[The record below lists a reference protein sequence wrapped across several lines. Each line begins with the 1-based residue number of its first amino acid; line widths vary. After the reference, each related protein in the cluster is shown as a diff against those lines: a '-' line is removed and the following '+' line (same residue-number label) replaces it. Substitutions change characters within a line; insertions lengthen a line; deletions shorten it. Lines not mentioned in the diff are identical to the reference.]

1 MGKLTKDERAELER
15 QLAEDDAEEDD
26 DEYELGF
33 ADGSYV
39 RGRHS
44 RVSKVAAARGVK
56 VDPDPPAAGDGKDAK
71 DAKGAA
77 KGQQGGQVRAFGRRV
92 S

>member
-1 MGKLTKDERAELER
+1 MGKLTKEERAELEAR
-15 QLAEDDAEEDD
+15 LAEDDAEEED

-33 ADGSYV
+33 SDGSYV
-39 RGRHS
+39 RGKHS

-56 VDPDPPAAGDGKDAK
+56 VDPEPPAAGDGKDDK
-71 DAKGAA
+71 GGKGAA

>member
-1 MGKLTKDERAELER
+1 MPRLTKEERAELEAR
-15 QLAEDDAEEDD
+15 LAEDDADEED

-33 ADGSYV
+33 SDGSYV
-39 RGRHS
+39 RGKHS

-56 VDPDPPAAGDGKDAK
+56 VDPDPPAAGDGKDGK
-71 DAKGAA
+71 AA
-77 KGQQGGQVRAFGRRV
+77 PKGQQGGQVRAFGRRV

>member
-1 MGKLTKDERAELER
+1 MPRLTKEERAELEAR
-15 QLAEDDAEEDD
+15 LAEDDAEEED

-33 ADGSYV
+33 SDGSYV
-39 RGRHS
+39 RGKHS
-44 RVSKVAAARGVK
+44 RVAKVAAARGVK
-56 VDPDPPAAGDGKDAK
+56 VDPDPPAGDGKDAK
-71 DAKGAA
+71 DGKGSA